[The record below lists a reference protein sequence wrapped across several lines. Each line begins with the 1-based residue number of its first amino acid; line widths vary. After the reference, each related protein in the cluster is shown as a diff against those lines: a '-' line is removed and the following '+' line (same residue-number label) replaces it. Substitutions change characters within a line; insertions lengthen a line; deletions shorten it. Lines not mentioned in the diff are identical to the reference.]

1 MSRQGEKESQGRRGV
16 SIDHGSGL
24 GGSGE
29 LSHLGVIP
37 AEFPV
42 LSLSRQLLKTF
53 RLSLTTFRGSSAE
66 VTYKQLLKPAQDG
79 GMHSSPIPLDS
90 LDSSS

>member
-1 MSRQGEKESQGRRGV
+1 MGCIPNCMDQLRKGRPNEETGRNESQGRRGV
-16 SIDHGSGL
+16 SIDRGSGL

-53 RLSLTTFRGSSAE
+53 RLSLTTLQR
-66 VTYKQLLKPAQDG
+66 LKC
-79 GMHSSPIPLDS
+79 
-90 LDSSS
+90 